1 MNASQRKLAEGVLYT
16 DMYELTMAQL
26 YFRMGMH
33 EMNAHFE
40 HFFRNYPDY
49 GSHQAG
55 YCINAGLEWFADWVQ
70 EACFG
75 DAEIECLRN
84 QKQRSGKPMFDDDF
98 LGWLGQQCL
107 RDHFTIQAVPEG
119 RVVHPNVPLTVV
131 QGPLALAQIME
142 SSLLNRINFQTLIAT
157 KAARVREAGCR
168 RMMIEFGLRRAQDR
182 GGNAGTRA
190 ALIGGADFSSNTGI
204 SYALGYPAK
213 GTHAHSMVQAFMA
226 LGEGELAAFRAY
238 SEVFP
243 DDCLLLVDTINTL
256 ESGVPNAIKVFEELK
271 KKGHK
276 PLGIRLD
283 SGDLAHLSIQ
293 AARMLN
299 AAGFEDTVILL
310 SNQLDEMVVW
320 QIVSQIRDES
330 RKYGL
335 DPDHLINRLA
345 YGVGTRLVTSRGQGA
360 LDGVYKLTALEKNQ
374 EWIPAIKVSETPE
387 KIINPGFKN
396 VWRIY
401 NGLNHATADL
411 MGMQDEDPDQM
422 EPLELRHP
430 SDREIRR
437 TISRKDIDHIEP
449 LLTDIIKD
457 GRMVYEHPGIDEM
470 RQVRDQD
477 LDRLDSGVKRLVN
490 PHIYHVSLTPR
501 LWQLKR
507 ELVEKRGHIR

>member
-33 EMNAHFE
+33 EQNAHFE
-40 HFFRNYPDY
+40 HFFRNYPNY

-55 YCINAGLEWFADWVQ
+55 YCINAGLEWFVDWIR

-75 DAEIECLRN
+75 DTEIDCLRS
-84 QKQRSGKPMFDDDF
+84 QKQRNGRPMFDDDF
-98 LGWLGQQCL
+98 LGWLKKQCL
-107 RDHFTIQAVPEG
+107 GENFTIQAVAEG
-119 RVVHPNVPLTVV
+119 RVVHPNVPVTVV

-157 KAARVREAGCR
+157 KAARVKEAGCR

-182 GGNAGTRA
+182 GGNASTRA
-190 ALIGGADFSSNTGI
+190 ALIGGADFTSNTGV
-204 SYALGYPAK
+204 SYALGYPPK

-226 LGEGELAAFRAY
+226 MGEGELGAFMAY
-238 SEVFP
+238 AEVFP

-256 ESGVPNAIKVFEELK
+256 ESGVPNAIKVFEHLR

-276 PLGIRLD
+276 PVGIRLD

-293 AARMLN
+293 AAKMLN
-299 AAGFEDTVILL
+299 DAGFDDTIILL

-320 QIVSQIRDES
+320 QIISQIREEAK
-330 RKYGL
+330 RYGL
-335 DPDHLINRLA
+335 DPEQIIGRLA
-345 YGVGTRLVTSRGQGA
+345 YGVGTSLVTSKGQAA
-360 LDGVYKLTALEKNQ
+360 LDGVYKLTALEKDGR
-374 EWIPAIKVSETPE
+374 WIPAIKVSENPE
-387 KIINPGFKN
+387 KIINPGFKH

-401 NGLNHATADL
+401 NGRDHATADL
-411 MGMQDEDPDQM
+411 LSLQDEDPRSM
-422 EPLELRHP
+422 KPLELRHP

-437 TISRKDIDHIEP
+437 TIGSVDTGRIET
-449 LLTDIIKD
+449 LLEDVIKD
-457 GRMVYEHPGIDEM
+457 GRLVYEALPIDEI
-470 RQVRDQD
+470 RKLRDHD
-477 LDRLDSGVKRLVN
+477 LDRLDPGVKRLVN
-490 PHIYHVSLTPR
+490 PHIYHVSLTPK

-507 ELVEKRGHIR
+507 DLVERRGQTR

>member
-1 MNASQRKLAEGVLYT
+1 MDASQRNLAEGVLYT

-33 EMNAHFE
+33 EKNAHFE

-55 YCINAGLEWFADWVQ
+55 YCINAGLEWFMDWIRDSS
-70 EACFG
+70 FG
-75 DAEIECLRN
+75 DLEIDHLRG
-84 QKQRSGKPMFDDDF
+84 QKQRNGKPMFDSDF
-98 LGWLGQQCL
+98 LNWLKKQSLQEQ
-107 RDHFTIQAVPEG
+107 FTIQAVAEG

-182 GGNAGTRA
+182 GGNASTRA
-190 ALIGGADFSSNTGI
+190 ALIGGADFTSNTGI
-204 SYALGYPAK
+204 SLALGYPPK

-226 LGEGELAAFRAY
+226 LGQGELGAFRAY
-238 SEVFP
+238 AEVFP

-256 ESGVPNAIKVFEELK
+256 ESGIPNAIKVFEELK

-276 PLGIRLD
+276 PVGIRLD
-283 SGDLAHLSIQ
+283 SGDLAHLSVQ

-299 AAGFEDTVILL
+299 DAGFDDTIILL

-320 QIVSQIRDES
+320 QIISQIRDEA
-330 RKYGL
+330 RRYNL
-335 DPDHLINRLA
+335 DPDHLIRRLA
-345 YGVGTRLVTSRGQGA
+345 YGVGTSLVTSKGQAA
-360 LDGVYKLTALEKNQ
+360 LDGVYKLTALEKDG
-374 EWIPAIKVSETPE
+374 EWIPAIKVSENPE
-387 KIINPGFKN
+387 KIINPGFKH

-401 NGLNHATADL
+401 NGRDLATADL
-411 MGMQDEDPDQM
+411 LGLQNEDPATM

-437 TISRKDIDHIEP
+437 TIGSNDIGRIEP
-449 LLTDIIKD
+449 LLLDIIKD
-457 GRMVYEHPGIDEM
+457 GRLVYEAPAIEQL
-470 RQVRDQD
+470 RKLRDQD
-477 LDRLDSGVKRLVN
+477 LDRLDPGVKRLVN
-490 PHIYHVSLTPR
+490 PHIYHVSLTPK

-507 ELVEKRGHIR
+507 DLVEKRGQMR